1 MSRKLWRCQNCDN
14 LVDRFV
20 NGNTCPHCGSRSSD
34 RVTTR
39 GLGS

>member
-1 MSRKLWRCQNCDN
+1 MSRKLWRCRNCDI

-20 NGNTCPHCGSRSSD
+20 NGNTCPGCGCRTSD
-34 RVTTR
+34 RVPTR